1 HLKVILNEWFL
12 IFCLLQLVGG
22 KWYLIG
28 FATNSKWFIN
38 IKNTMKMGVATLV
51 STAEGDVD
59 LSYAIASSCSA
70 DGSCWRRSNRAKKTD
85 MPGKFTFVSWGSKND
100 IIVVDV
106 KYDDYALV
114 YDIKTKQK
122 VNKIIHLYGR
132 RDEVSANVKE
142 KFKQLALDAGTLAEN
157 IVFLPKNG
165 TFKSLDPVFVSNYI
179 KVMQTLI
186 NLISFAFHSRV
197 PTCLISSPSHHV
209 GDSSCRSLP
218 LLWKYSSI
226 KATG

>member
-1 HLKVILNEWFL
+1 MLRCCRINS
-12 IFCLLQLVGG
+12 CVGQANHRRG

-59 LSYAIASSCSA
+59 LSYASRGHRERNLHLSVSLSTIH
-70 DGSCWRRSNRAKKTD
+70 TD
-85 MPGKFTFVSWGSKND
+85 ILLLLLGWGSKND

>member
-1 HLKVILNEWFL
+1 MIPALLLLPLLLKAAALHYLLGITILTALPILVLSYYYATHQRKRRTLFFLTLALYSLVILNEWFL

-59 LSYAIASSCSA
+59 LSYLHLLAAPTALAGEGATGPKRLTC
-70 DGSCWRRSNRAKKTD
+70 
-85 MPGKFTFVSWGSKND
+85 WGSKND

-122 VNKIIHLYGR
+122 VNKIIHLYGK
-132 RDEVSANVKE
+132 DLTSSATFC

-157 IVFLPKNG
+157 IVFLPKNEQCPQKPPR
-165 TFKSLDPVFVSNYI
+165 FL
-179 KVMQTLI
+179 L
-186 NLISFAFHSRV
+186 SRFM
-197 PTCLISSPSHHV
+197 PN
-209 GDSSCRSLP
+209 
-218 LLWKYSSI
+218 
-226 KATG
+226 

>member
-1 HLKVILNEWFL
+1 MIPALLLLPLLLKAAALHYLLGITILTAL
-12 IFCLLQLVGG
+12 PILVLSYYYATHQRKRRG

-59 LSYAIASSCSA
+59 LSYASR
-70 DGSCWRRSNRAKKTD
+70 GHRERKSNRAKKTD

-122 VNKIIHLYGR
+122 VNKIIHLYDSFFVTFPGR

-157 IVFLPKNG
+157 IVFLPKNE
-165 TFKSLDPVFVSNYI
+165 
-179 KVMQTLI
+179 Q
-186 NLISFAFHSRV
+186 
-197 PTCLISSPSHHV
+197 
-209 GDSSCRSLP
+209 
-218 LLWKYSSI
+218 
-226 KATG
+226 

>member
-1 HLKVILNEWFL
+1 RHYMLHNMLYCYVCSVILNEWFL

-59 LSYAIASSCSA
+59 LSYASRGHRERNLHLS
-70 DGSCWRRSNRAKKTD
+70 
-85 MPGKFTFVSWGSKND
+85 VSLSTMHTPNKND

-122 VNKIIHLYGR
+122 VNKIIHLYGK
-132 RDEVSANVKE
+132 DLTISANVKE

-157 IVFLPKNG
+157 IVFLPKNEQCPQKPPR
-165 TFKSLDPVFVSNYI
+165 FL
-179 KVMQTLI
+179 L
-186 NLISFAFHSRV
+186 SRFM
-197 PTCLISSPSHHV
+197 PN
-209 GDSSCRSLP
+209 
-218 LLWKYSSI
+218 
-226 KATG
+226 

>member
-1 HLKVILNEWFL
+1 RHMILTIVL
-12 IFCLLQLVGG
+12 ICTRLQENINILVFKKRAHTRG

-59 LSYAIASSCSA
+59 LSYASRGHRERNA

-122 VNKIIHLYGR
+122 VNKIIHLYGKDLTSR

-165 TFKSLDPVFVSNYI
+165 TFKSLDPCARTQVCDGRF
-179 KVMQTLI
+179 
-186 NLISFAFHSRV
+186 
-197 PTCLISSPSHHV
+197 
-209 GDSSCRSLP
+209 
-218 LLWKYSSI
+218 
-226 KATG
+226 